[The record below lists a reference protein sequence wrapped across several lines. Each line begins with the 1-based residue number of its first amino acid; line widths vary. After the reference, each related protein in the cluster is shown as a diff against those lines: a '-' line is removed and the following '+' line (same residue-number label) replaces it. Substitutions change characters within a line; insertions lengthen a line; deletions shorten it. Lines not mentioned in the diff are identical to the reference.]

1 MSQVKPIRCGF
12 REAATGWVMV
22 NLNAYSHDRHV
33 KEQCFQS
40 QFGIPD
46 LKECSRIGG
55 LERNTKLESWEM
67 VAETI
72 RNRLYSIV

>member
-1 MSQVKPIRCGF
+1 M
-12 REAATGWVMV
+12 
-22 NLNAYSHDRHV
+22 AYSHDRHV
-33 KEQCFQS
+33 KEQSFQS